1 MFVFSSNKHFLAGG
15 APIWKILRR
24 LELMQWKKQFNK
36 FKFSFSFIMSLFQ
49 QARVVEDQTLVS
61 GSWVKIQLIRQ
72 HSPKTSYFDSCDW
85 VTSEKGS
92 FRLKCGWRTVLQ
104 VYVNSSNQSPLAS
117 NKTLGRVPNG
127 VNQCCFKCN
136 FFFIKSAPA
145 ALDQNVWAKKIK
157 YRGGCCCFFVS
168 VAASSGARINVAQGT
183 PGRSEEGRGGRE

>member
-24 LELMQWKKQFNK
+24 LELMQWKTIQQIQLQ
-36 FKFSFSFIMSLFQ
+36 FSFILSLFQ

-61 GSWVKIQLIRQ
+61 GSWVQIQLIRQ
-72 HSPKTSYFDSCDW
+72 HSPKTSYFDSCNW

-92 FRLKCGWRTVLQ
+92 FRLKCGWRTVFQ

-117 NKTLGRVPNG
+117 NKTLGSVPNG

-183 PGRSEEGRGGRE
+183 PGRSEEGRGVRE